1 MRHRREQRQ
10 TQNCKQREKAGRS
23 NQLLNN
29 MHNCIIRFHFDCAKS
44 HVHPQNI
51 CACRTMH
58 SPPARATIAACG
70 CNKSGGRQLTPT
82 PKSDRQRELGGVA
95 KSTGE
100 RALQHSTLLY
110 LPLLV
115 PPFPLSSG
123 ARHLLGGGTS
133 FLLYQVASLY
143 YASTS

>member
-1 MRHRREQRQ
+1 MRHRGEQRR

-29 MHNCIIRFHFDCAKS
+29 VHNCIICFHLDCAKF

-100 RALQHSTLLY
+100 RALQHFHSSYLPPFWFLLFLY
-110 LPLLV
+110 LREPATFWV
-115 PPFPLSSG
+115 AGPPSS
-123 ARHLLGGGTS
+123 
-133 FLLYQVASLY
+133 
-143 YASTS
+143 STK